1 MEILLIAVVVTANIL
16 CFLVGAKVGQ
26 MVQKGEK
33 IEIASVNPLKAV
45 EERRNKKEAEKEQE
59 KVNTILR
66 NIEVYDGTGFG
77 QEDIPRG

>member
-1 MEILLIAVVVTANIL
+1 MEITLILIVGALNIV

-45 EERRNKKEAEKEQE
+45 EEHRNKKEAEREQD
-59 KVNTILR
+59 KVNAILH
-66 NIEVYDGTGFG
+66 NIEAYDGTGRG

>member
-66 NIEVYDGTGFG
+66 NIEAYDGTGFG